1 MGKIK
6 KHTWLIHSNKLKQ
19 KRRKEGMYKY
29 KKEHEMKERKENGQI
44 QKGRRNEGKEELT
57 NIERDTI

>member
-44 QKGRRNEGKEELT
+44 
-57 NIERDTI
+57 